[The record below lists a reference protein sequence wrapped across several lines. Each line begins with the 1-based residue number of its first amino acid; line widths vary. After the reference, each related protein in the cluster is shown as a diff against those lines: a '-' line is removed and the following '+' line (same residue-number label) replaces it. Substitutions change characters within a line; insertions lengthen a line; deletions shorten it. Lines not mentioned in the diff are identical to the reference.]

1 MDKYTFSL
9 KIFTNF
15 ENYVCD
21 DYIIDFED
29 LICDN
34 QRGEDYIEETICEA
48 IHESKTLVLKNKYDG
63 IIIFNVKPDY
73 IFEIYGITKE
83 NDNDK

>member
-1 MDKYTFSL
+1 MDKYTFCL
-9 KIFTNF
+9 KIFTDF
-15 ENYVCD
+15 ENYICD
-21 DYIIDFED
+21 DYLVDLQD
-29 LICDN
+29 LICTDI
-34 QRGEDYIEETICEA
+34 RGQDYIEETICEA
-48 IHESKTLVLKNKYDG
+48 VHESKTLVLKNKYDG